1 MITLFPNLYHKSSY
15 LRLTRYALGLRKL
28 PNRLYRAGEE
38 LRRVL
43 FPFKSVQMRN
53 PKDAPKLAALTQ
65 FIDSYFGGQLEEMA
79 RQLYET
85 IYMLHYVDPDLFS
98 QDSRIE
104 KVVLLYSMADCLQK
118 EPEENE
124 EKPLPD

>member
-1 MITLFPNLYHKSSY
+1 
-15 LRLTRYALGLRKL
+15 
-28 PNRLYRAGEE
+28 
-38 LRRVL
+38 
-43 FPFKSVQMRN
+43 MRN
-53 PKDAPKLAALTQ
+53 PKDAPKLEALTK